1 MIYQRRS
8 IHDMADR
15 SIRLM
20 PIAAERPTA
29 YDRHP
34 VLFWVC
40 AFASI
45 IIAAWVTL

>member
-1 MIYQRRS
+1 MIYQRRTVN
-8 IHDMADR
+8 HMADR

-20 PIAAERPTA
+20 PIAVDRPTA

-40 AFASI
+40 AITSI
-45 IIAAWVTL
+45 ILAAWVSL